1 MQFCIQLN
9 IDIWEITLYLQA
21 NPHGLKTKNINSFT
35 FISTIVKQLMLMF
48 FLFYRLGLFQERKE
62 KSLLY
67 IDVLFHKVII

>member
-21 NPHGLKTKNINSFT
+21 NPYGLKTKNINSFT